1 MQSQSSAE
9 EPGGAADG
17 SRVGRWQFSL
27 RGLMLFVLL
36 AAMGMALFTTGW
48 KLRRAEKELEEYSG
62 PKKLDR
68 DIESNSWQ
76 VASQEARKR
85 A

>member
-1 MQSQSSAE
+1 
-9 EPGGAADG
+9 
-17 SRVGRWQFSL
+17 
-27 RGLMLFVLL
+27 MLFVLL